1 MRVTCWGNKSRTGAI
16 GAIGDMEAAI
26 EAVPFQP
33 AIQSFSWRL
42 PFQLLSSDQ
51 SPLDTEVLGQ
61 AEFPTDNIGWMGK
74 KTKFGAGSLLK
85 SQRVISCYI

>member
-1 MRVTCWGNKSRTGAI
+1 MRVTCGENKSRTGAI

-42 PFQLLSSDQ
+42 PFELLSF
-51 SPLDTEVLGQ
+51 DTEVLGQ